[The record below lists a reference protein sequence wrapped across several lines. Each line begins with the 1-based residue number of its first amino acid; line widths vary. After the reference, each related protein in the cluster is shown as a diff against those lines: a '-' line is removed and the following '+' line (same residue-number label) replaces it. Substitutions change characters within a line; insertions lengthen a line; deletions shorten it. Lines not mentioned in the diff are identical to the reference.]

1 LSQRAAKD
9 QAPQIPGPEFEMSLG
24 KELSVCPLGERLVC
38 DGLSMSKANWS
49 ADSLEDEGEP
59 LVRHQS
65 GLAVDLATDK
75 EGVDGS
81 GYLAGGRA
89 DRRYLGKENRQS

>member
-9 QAPQIPGPEFEMSLG
+9 QAPQIPGPEFEMSL
-24 KELSVCPLGERLVC
+24 
-38 DGLSMSKANWS
+38 GLSMSKANWS